1 METTHTH
8 PSPLLNRIVH
18 YGAALL
24 SVVMLIIAVM
34 MLILAVTLP
43 NGGVSIIISAITLL
57 LIPFV
62 VMLTAATPPVTVTAA
77 GLQITPLIW
86 KGHFIPWDAVQAM
99 KPYPL
104 LPQPGAETERRAL
117 VGRKR
122 YRPAEGVML
131 LIPSLPPQYRITG
144 FLAGEGLT
152 PVIALTSRSHSDY
165 PTLLN
170 QLNTYLA

>member
-1 METTHTH
+1 M
-8 PSPLLNRIVH
+8 NRIVH

-24 SVVMLIIAVM
+24 SVVMALIALM
-34 MLILAVTLP
+34 MLILAFVLP
-43 NGGVSIIISAITLL
+43 NGGISVIIGLIILL
-57 LIPFV
+57 LVPFV
-62 VMLTAATPPVTVTAA
+62 LMLTTATPPVAASEA
-77 GLQITPLIW
+77 GLQITPLVW
-86 KGHFIPWDAVQAM
+86 KTQFIPWDAVQAM

-131 LIPSLPPQYRITG
+131 LIPSLPLQYRITG
-144 FLAGEGLT
+144 FLAGEGVT

-170 QLNTYLA
+170 QLNTYLG